1 MAAPEK
7 VRYSPDCV
15 PQGEVIPA
23 RRLGCVL
30 QQPSDDFI
38 VVICATGRHAQN
50 NVGISA
56 GRRLIFDPIETQAL
70 VFSQAGLDSCCAEDN
85 TCTGIMSVRR
95 GTRVTLG

>member
-1 MAAPEK
+1 M
-7 VRYSPDCV
+7 VCRR
-15 PQGEVIPA
+15 A
-23 RRLGCVL
+23 RLLRRADSNVCCNSH
-30 QQPSDDFI
+30 PSDDFI
-38 VVICATGRHAQN
+38 EVICATDGHAQN

-70 VFSQAGLDSCCAEDN
+70 VFSQAGLDSCCAEDK